1 MYLVR
6 KTHIKVDL
14 CNSNLCSEST
24 VFEICNKESEI
35 FYFNLLVIVVWFF
48 SAEFK
53 WLKKL
58 NLSNNNML
66 LNFTSF

>member
-14 CNSNLCSEST
+14 CNSNLRSEST

-66 LNFTSF
+66 LNFTYF

>member
-14 CNSNLCSEST
+14 CNSNLRSEST

-35 FYFNLLVIVVWFF
+35 FYFNLLVRVVWFF

-66 LNFTSF
+66 LNFTYF

>member
-14 CNSNLCSEST
+14 CNSNLYSEST